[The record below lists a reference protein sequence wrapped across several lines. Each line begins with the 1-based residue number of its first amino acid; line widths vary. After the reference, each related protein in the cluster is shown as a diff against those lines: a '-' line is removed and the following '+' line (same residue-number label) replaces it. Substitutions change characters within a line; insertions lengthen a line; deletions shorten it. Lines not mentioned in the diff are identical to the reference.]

1 MAMLRS
7 TIVLFLLGTALATA
21 VLWVLMVGFG
31 YLDPAWRPESI
42 DDLWLVIRIAE
53 IALISS
59 VGLLFLAWRG
69 RYQMLSDGIALMT
82 ISVLGFCCFGAIQ
95 GALAPRQYQ
104 EMSILIWGALDCLL
118 VRSCPPTS
126 SPTSPFAARRSSAAS
141 YPLLRHCLS
150 A

>member
-7 TIVLFLLGTALATA
+7 TVVLFLLDTALATA
-21 VLWVLMVGFG
+21 ILWVLMVGFG
-31 YLDPAWRPESI
+31 CLDPAWRPESI

-82 ISVLGFCCFGAIQ
+82 ISVLGFCYFGAIQ

-104 EMSILIWGALDCLL
+104 EMSILIWGGVGLSLGALVPAHVLTFL
-118 VRSCPPTS
+118 VL
-126 SPTSPFAARRSSAAS
+126 RRT
-141 YPLLRHCLS
+141 PLLS
-150 A
+150 GPVPKAA

>member
-7 TIVLFLLGTALATA
+7 TIVLFLLDTALATA
-21 VLWVLMVGFG
+21 ILWVLMVGFG

-59 VGLLFLAWRG
+59 IGLLLLAWRG

-82 ISVLGFCCFGAIQ
+82 ISVLGFCYFGAIE
-95 GALAPRQYQ
+95 GAMAPRQYQ
-104 EMSILIWGALDCLL
+104 EMSILIWGGVGLSLGALVPAHIL
-118 VRSCPPTS
+118 V
-126 SPTSPFAARRSSAAS
+126 FLALRRT
-141 YPLLRHCLS
+141 PLLRGLLPYTKIS
-150 A
+150 T